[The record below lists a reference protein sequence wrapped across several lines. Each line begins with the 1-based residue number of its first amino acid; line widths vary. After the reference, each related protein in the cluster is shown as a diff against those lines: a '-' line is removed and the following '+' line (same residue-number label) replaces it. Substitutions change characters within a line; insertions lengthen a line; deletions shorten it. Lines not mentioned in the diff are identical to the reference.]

1 MSYQV
6 LARKYRPRTFDE
18 LVGQEHV
25 SRALTHALDQD
36 RLHHAYLFTGTRGV
50 GKTTIAR
57 ILSRCLNCEEG
68 VSSQPCGVC
77 STCREIGEGRFVD
90 LIEVDAASRTK
101 VEDTRELLENVQYA
115 PTRGRYKVYLID
127 EVHMLSA
134 HSFNAL
140 LKTLEEPPPHVK
152 FLLATTDPQKMP
164 VTILSRCLQFS
175 LKALPAEQIAGHLK
189 TLLEREMIRFEEPA
203 LLALGRA
210 AQGSMRDAL
219 SLTDQA
225 IAFGGEQLSEQ
236 AVSTMLG
243 TVDRGHVRTLL
254 NALAGGEAAAVL
266 RALASIAEHAPDELA
281 LLDEVVAALHEL
293 AVIQALG
300 GDGADAD
307 MVELAGRFQAEQI
320 QLYYDVA
327 LRGRR
332 DVQEAPDARAAL
344 EMSLLRMVLFSP
356 RGVLPGGEARGPA
369 KKPEPASAAGT
380 TGGAPST
387 LNAPA
392 PETAPEP
399 APQAPRPT
407 GTPGDLRALLGDDRS
422 TRRKPAPAEPPA
434 DAGEAPREPAP
445 ARPATDS
452 PANAPVPSSAAGQD
466 TPPWNE
472 EPPPWDEAP
481 PAMADSAPAVAR
493 TQAPAQTQAP
503 APAPAKTQAQPP
515 APAAEARTEPA
526 ADCAPEPPPQETPLP
541 LAEPESDQDVGS
553 WWAALVERL
562 PLDGTVRNLA
572 RNAVLAQRQDDQW
585 TLRLATGHQV
595 LVSQERTQELAG
607 ALSDYFQRRIRLN
620 LEFEAD
626 AGDTPEALEQARRAE
641 RLAQARQ
648 ALLDDQTVRTLIDQF
663 NARLDENS
671 IRPRET

>member
-68 VSSQPCGVC
+68 VSSRPCGVC
-77 STCREIGEGRFVD
+77 PTCEEIGEGRFVD

-152 FLLATTDPQKMP
+152 FLLATTDPQRLP
-164 VTILSRCLQFS
+164 VTVLSRCLQFS

-189 TLLEREMIRFEEPA
+189 ALLEREMIRFEEPA

-225 IAFGGEQLSEQ
+225 ISFGGEQLSAQ
-236 AVSTMLG
+236 SVSAMLG

-254 NALAGGEAAAVL
+254 EALAGGEAAGVL
-266 RALASIAEHAPDELA
+266 QGLAAIAEHAPDELA
-281 LLDEVVAALHEL
+281 LLDELVSALHEL

-300 GDGADAD
+300 GEGADEA
-307 MVELAGRFQAEQI
+307 MAALAQRFQAEQI

-332 DVQEAPDARAAL
+332 DIQDAPDARAAL
-344 EMSLLRMVLFSP
+344 EMILLRMVLFSP
-356 RGVLPGGEARGPA
+356 RGVLPGGEARAPA
-369 KKPEPASAAGT
+369 KKPD
-380 TGGAPST
+380 
-387 LNAPA
+387 APA
-392 PETAPEP
+392 PS
-399 APQAPRPT
+399 PQ
-407 GTPGDLRALLGDDRS
+407 GGGGPGDLRALLGDDAP
-422 TRRKPAPAEPPA
+422 RRA
-434 DAGEAPREPAP
+434 APREPVAAQPRIEASPPAAPPPPAAGARAEAP
-445 ARPATDS
+445 ASRGEPSPAT
-452 PANAPVPSSAAGQD
+452 P
-466 TPPWNE
+466 
-472 EPPPWDEAP
+472 
-481 PAMADSAPAVAR
+481 SAPAPTPDAER
-493 TQAPAQTQAP
+493 EPEP
-503 APAPAKTQAQPP
+503 AP
-515 APAAEARTEPA
+515 R
-526 ADCAPEPPPQETPLP
+526 PEPEAAPTPMP

-562 PLDGTVRNLA
+562 PLDGAARNLA
-572 RNAVLAQRQDDQW
+572 RNTVLAARHENQW
-585 TLRLATGHQV
+585 TLRLSTGHQV
-595 LVSQERTQELAG
+595 LVNPERTQELAG

-620 LEFEAD
+620 LEYD
-626 AGDTPEALEQARRAE
+626 TNAGDTPEAIDQERRRVRLEEARG
-641 RLAQARQ
+641 
-648 ALLDDQTVRTLIDQF
+648 ALLEDQTVQTLIEQF
-663 NARLDENS
+663 NARLDESS
-671 IRPRET
+671 IQPRDHDQPDQSTER

>member
-6 LARKYRPRTFDE
+6 LARKYRPRTFNE

-77 STCREIGEGRFVD
+77 PTCKEIGEGRFVD

-236 AVSTMLG
+236 AVSAMLG

-254 NALAGGEAAAVL
+254 EALAGGEAAAVL
-266 RALASIAEHAPDELA
+266 RALAGIAEHAPDELA

-300 GDGADAD
+300 GEGADAD
-307 MVELAGRFQAEQI
+307 MVALAGRFQAEQI

-369 KKPEPASAAGT
+369 KKPEPAPAAG
-380 TGGAPST
+380 GGSST
-387 LNAPA
+387 AGAPA
-392 PETAPEP
+392 PSAAPPAHSNP
-399 APQAPRPT
+399 APANPVPSTPPESAPADRPT
-407 GTPGDLRALLGDDRS
+407 ATPGDLRALLGDDKA
-422 TRRKPAPAEPPA
+422 TRRKPAPAES
-434 DAGEAPREPAP
+434 PAP
-445 ARPATDS
+445 AQARVPADPA
-452 PANAPVPSSAAGQD
+452 PANQGAAPVPPAARD
-466 TPPWNE
+466 DDPPPWNE

-481 PAMADSAPAVAR
+481 PAMADDAPVA
-493 TQAPAQTQAP
+493 AP
-503 APAPAKTQAQPP
+503 APARE
-515 APAAEARTEPA
+515 APAAAARAEPA
-526 ADCAPEPPPQETPLP
+526 PDRTPAPRQEAAPLP
-541 LAEPESDQDVGS
+541 LAEPGSDQEVGA

-572 RNAVLAQRQDDQW
+572 RNAVLTARDQDQW

-626 AGDTPEALEQARRAE
+626 AGDTPEALDQARRAE
-641 RLAQARQ
+641 RLAEARQ
-648 ALLDDQTVRTLIDQF
+648 ALLDDDTVRTLIDQF

-671 IRPRET
+671 IRPREL

>member
-77 STCREIGEGRFVD
+77 PTCQEINEGRFVD

-175 LKALPAEQIAGHLK
+175 LKALPAELIAGHLK

-225 IAFGGEQLSEQ
+225 IAFGGEQLTEQ
-236 AVSTMLG
+236 AVAAMLG

-254 NALAGGEAAAVL
+254 QALGGGEAAGVL
-266 RALASIAEHAPDELA
+266 RALAGIAEHAPDELA

-300 GDGADAD
+300 GEGADAD
-307 MVELAGRFQAEQI
+307 MVALAAVFQAEQI

-344 EMSLLRMVLFSP
+344 EMILLRMVLFSP
-356 RGVLPGGEARGPA
+356 RGVLPGGEARAPA
-369 KKPEPASAAGT
+369 KKPEPAPAAGA
-380 TGGAPST
+380 TGDVPST
-387 LNAPA
+387 MNTPVGDVAASTP
-392 PETAPEP
+392 TA
-399 APQAPRPT
+399 
-407 GTPGDLRALLGDDRS
+407 TPGDLRALLGDDRAP
-422 TRRKPAPAEPPA
+422 RRQAAAEPPA
-434 DAGEAPREPAP
+434 RPAP
-445 ARPATDS
+445 AS
-452 PANAPVPSSAAGQD
+452 PAPAPSSGDGDGDGNDA
-466 TPPWNE
+466 PPWNE

-481 PAMADSAPAVAR
+481 PAMTDGAPPAPPADTPPRAPASS
-493 TQAPAQTQAP
+493 QAPAPDRAPVPDRSAARTEAQAP
-503 APAPAKTQAQPP
+503 APAPAKAQ
-515 APAAEARTEPA
+515 EP
-526 ADCAPEPPPQETPLP
+526 PLP
-541 LAEPESDQDVGS
+541 LAEPESDRDVGS

-562 PLDGTVRNLA
+562 PLEGTVRNLA

-585 TLRLATGHQV
+585 TLKLATGHQV
-595 LVSQERTQELAG
+595 LVNQDRTQELAG
-607 ALSDYFQRRIRLN
+607 ALSDYFQRRIRLS

-626 AGDTPEALEQARRAE
+626 AGDTPEALDQERRRQ
-641 RLAQARQ
+641 RLAEARQ
-648 ALLDDQTVRTLIDQF
+648 ALLDDGTVKTLMERF
-663 NARLDENS
+663 NARLDEAS
-671 IRPRET
+671 IRPRED

>member
-6 LARKYRPRTFDE
+6 LARKYRPSTFNE

-77 STCREIGEGRFVD
+77 PTCKEIGEGRFVD

-236 AVSTMLG
+236 AVSAMLG

-254 NALAGGEAAAVL
+254 EALAGGEAAAVL
-266 RALASIAEHAPDELA
+266 QALAGIAEHAPDELA

-307 MVELAGRFQAEQI
+307 MVALAGRFQAEQI

-369 KKPEPASAAGT
+369 KKPEPAAAAG
-380 TGGAPST
+380 GSSST
-387 LNAPA
+387 AGAPA
-392 PETAPEP
+392 PSQAPPAPSNPAPSNPEP
-399 APQAPRPT
+399 STPQDSAPPADRPT
-407 GTPGDLRALLGDDRS
+407 AGTPGALRALLGDDQPA
-422 TRRKPAPAEPPA
+422 RRQPASAEPA
-434 DAGEAPREPAP
+434 
-445 ARPATDS
+445 
-452 PANAPVPSSAAGQD
+452 
-466 TPPWNE
+466 
-472 EPPPWDEAP
+472 
-481 PAMADSAPAVAR
+481 
-493 TQAPAQTQAP
+493 AP
-503 APAPAKTQAQPP
+503 APAG
-515 APAAEARTEPA
+515 APAGP
-526 ADCAPEPPPQETPLP
+526 
-541 LAEPESDQDVGS
+541 
-553 WWAALVERL
+553 
-562 PLDGTVRNLA
+562 
-572 RNAVLAQRQDDQW
+572 
-585 TLRLATGHQV
+585 
-595 LVSQERTQELAG
+595 
-607 ALSDYFQRRIRLN
+607 
-620 LEFEAD
+620 
-626 AGDTPEALEQARRAE
+626 
-641 RLAQARQ
+641 
-648 ALLDDQTVRTLIDQF
+648 
-663 NARLDENS
+663 
-671 IRPRET
+671 

>member
-68 VSSQPCGVC
+68 VSSRPCGVC
-77 STCREIGEGRFVD
+77 PTCEEIGEGRFVD

-152 FLLATTDPQKMP
+152 FLLATTDPQRLP
-164 VTILSRCLQFS
+164 VTVLSRCLQFS

-189 TLLEREMIRFEEPA
+189 ALLEREMIRFEEPA

-225 IAFGGEQLSEQ
+225 ISFGGEQLSAQ
-236 AVSTMLG
+236 SVSAMLG

-254 NALAGGEAAAVL
+254 EALAGGEAAGVL
-266 RALASIAEHAPDELA
+266 QGLAAIAEHAPDELA
-281 LLDEVVAALHEL
+281 LLDELVSALHEL

-300 GDGADAD
+300 GEGADEA
-307 MVELAGRFQAEQI
+307 MAALAQRFQAEQI

-332 DVQEAPDARAAL
+332 DIQDAPDARAAL
-344 EMSLLRMVLFSP
+344 EMILLRMVLFSP
-356 RGVLPGGEARGPA
+356 RGVLPGGEARAPA
-369 KKPEPASAAGT
+369 KKPD
-380 TGGAPST
+380 
-387 LNAPA
+387 APA
-392 PETAPEP
+392 PSSE
-399 APQAPRPT
+399 
-407 GTPGDLRALLGDDRS
+407 GGGGPGDLRALLGDDAP
-422 TRRKPAPAEPPA
+422 RRA
-434 DAGEAPREPAP
+434 APREP
-445 ARPATDS
+445 
-452 PANAPVPSSAAGQD
+452 VAA
-466 TPPWNE
+466 
-472 EPPPWDEAP
+472 EPRTEAP
-481 PAMADSAPAVAR
+481 PPAAPPPPAAGARAEAPASRGEPSPTTPSAPAP
-493 TQAPAQTQAP
+493 TPD
-503 APAPAKTQAQPP
+503 
-515 APAAEARTEPA
+515 AEREPEP
-526 ADCAPEPPPQETPLP
+526 APEPEAAPTPMP

-562 PLDGTVRNLA
+562 PLDGAARNLA
-572 RNAVLAQRQDDQW
+572 RNTVLAARHENQW
-585 TLRLATGHQV
+585 TLRLSTGHQV
-595 LVSQERTQELAG
+595 LVNPERTQELAG

-620 LEFEAD
+620 LEYD
-626 AGDTPEALEQARRAE
+626 TNAGDTPEAIDQERRRVRLEEARG
-641 RLAQARQ
+641 
-648 ALLDDQTVRTLIDQF
+648 ALLEDRTVQTLMEQF
-663 NARLDENS
+663 NARLDESS
-671 IRPRET
+671 IQPRDHDQPDQSTER

>member
-6 LARKYRPRTFDE
+6 LARKYRPRSFDE

-68 VSSQPCGVC
+68 VSSHPCGVC

-152 FLLATTDPQKMP
+152 FLLATTDPQRMP
-164 VTILSRCLQFS
+164 VTVLSRCLQFS
-175 LKALPAEQIAGHLK
+175 LKALPADLIAGHLRA
-189 TLLEREMIRFEEPA
+189 LLEREMIRFEAPA

-225 IAFGGEQLSEQ
+225 IAFGGEQLTQ
-236 AVSTMLG
+236 ANVAAMLG

-254 NALAGGEAAAVL
+254 TALAGGEAKPVL
-266 RALASIAEHAPDELA
+266 EALTSIAEHAPDELA
-281 LLDEVVAALHEL
+281 LLDELIAALHEL
-293 AVIQALG
+293 AVIQVLG
-300 GDGADAD
+300 GDGADVALA
-307 MVELAGRFQAEQI
+307 ELAGGFAAEQV

-332 DVQEAPDARAAL
+332 DIQDAPDARAAL
-344 EMSLLRMVLFSP
+344 EMILLRMVVFSP
-356 RGVLPGGEARGPA
+356 RGVLPGGEARGSA
-369 KKPEPASAAGT
+369 KKPERPAVSPPAVSGIEGGPEDSRPPDPATTPPSGPGAGS
-380 TGGAPST
+380 GSGVARLAEEPERFDPAGPEDRPS
-387 LNAPA
+387 PSG
-392 PETAPEP
+392 PETADP
-399 APQAPRPT
+399 
-407 GTPGDLRALLGDDRS
+407 
-422 TRRKPAPAEPPA
+422 PPA
-434 DAGEAPREPAP
+434 DHPGG
-445 ARPATDS
+445 
-452 PANAPVPSSAAGQD
+452 PVG
-466 TPPWNE
+466 
-472 EPPPWDEAP
+472 
-481 PAMADSAPAVAR
+481 
-493 TQAPAQTQAP
+493 
-503 APAPAKTQAQPP
+503 K
-515 APAAEARTEPA
+515 AAE
-526 ADCAPEPPPQETPLP
+526 PLAP
-541 LAEPESDQDVGS
+541 LAEPSSERDVGS

-562 PLDGTVRNLA
+562 PLEGTVHNLA
-572 RNAVLAQRQDDQW
+572 RNAVLAERQADQW
-585 TLRLATGHQV
+585 TLRLSTGHQV
-595 LVSQERTQELAG
+595 LVNAERTQELAG
-607 ALSDYFQRRIRLN
+607 ALSDYFQRRIRLV
-620 LEFEAD
+620 LEFEAQ
-626 AGDTPEALEQARRAE
+626 AGDTPEALEQERRRQ
-641 RLAQARQ
+641 RLAAARVS
-648 ALLDDQTVRTLIDQF
+648 LLGDSTVRTLIEQF
-663 NARLDENS
+663 NGRLDEGS
-671 IRPRET
+671 IQPKD

>member
-68 VSSQPCGVC
+68 VSSRPCGVC
-77 STCREIGEGRFVD
+77 PTCEEIGEGRFVD

-152 FLLATTDPQKMP
+152 FLLATTDPQRLP
-164 VTILSRCLQFS
+164 VTVLSRCLQFS

-189 TLLEREMIRFEEPA
+189 ALLEREMIRFEEPA

-225 IAFGGEQLSEQ
+225 ISFGGEQLSAQ
-236 AVSTMLG
+236 SVSTMLG
-243 TVDRGHVRTLL
+243 TVDRGHVHTLL
-254 NALAGGEAAAVL
+254 EALAGGEAAGVL
-266 RALASIAEHAPDELA
+266 QGLAAIAEHAPDELA
-281 LLDEVVAALHEL
+281 LLDELVSALHEL

-300 GDGADAD
+300 GEGADEA
-307 MVELAGRFQAEQI
+307 MAALAGRFQAEQI

-332 DVQEAPDARAAL
+332 DIQDAPDARAAL
-344 EMSLLRMVLFSP
+344 EMILLRMVLFSP
-356 RGVLPGGEARGPA
+356 RGVLPGGEARAPA
-369 KKPEPASAAGT
+369 KKPD
-380 TGGAPST
+380 
-387 LNAPA
+387 APA
-392 PETAPEP
+392 PP
-399 APQAPRPT
+399 PQ
-407 GTPGDLRALLGDDRS
+407 GGGGPGDLRALLGEDAP
-422 TRRKPAPAEPPA
+422 RRT
-434 DAGEAPREPAP
+434 APREPVASEPRTEAPSPAAPPSAERAP
-445 ARPATDS
+445 AEGPAARGES
-452 PANAPVPSSAAGQD
+452 SSA
-466 TPPWNE
+466 TS
-472 EPPPWDEAP
+472 
-481 PAMADSAPAVAR
+481 SAPAPR
-493 TQAPAQTQAP
+493 PAS
-503 APAPAKTQAQPP
+503 
-515 APAAEARTEPA
+515 E
-526 ADCAPEPPPQETPLP
+526 PEPVSEPESQVAPTPMP

-562 PLDGTVRNLA
+562 PLDGAARNLA
-572 RNAVLAQRQDDQW
+572 RNTVLASRLEDQW
-585 TLRLATGHQV
+585 TLRLSTGHQV
-595 LVSQERTQELAG
+595 LVNPERTQELAG

-620 LEFEAD
+620 LEYDAD
-626 AGDTPEALEQARRAE
+626 AGDTPEAIDQERRRVRLEQARG
-641 RLAQARQ
+641 
-648 ALLDDQTVRTLIDQF
+648 ALLEDQTVQTLIREF
-663 NARLDENS
+663 NARLDESS
-671 IRPRET
+671 IQPRDNDQPD

>member
-68 VSSQPCGVC
+68 VSSRPCGVC
-77 STCREIGEGRFVD
+77 PTCEEIGEGRFVD

-152 FLLATTDPQKMP
+152 FLLATTDPQRLP
-164 VTILSRCLQFS
+164 VTVLSRCLQFS

-189 TLLEREMIRFEEPA
+189 ALLEREMIRFEEPA

-225 IAFGGEQLSEQ
+225 ISFGGEQLSAQ
-236 AVSTMLG
+236 SVSAMLG
-243 TVDRGHVRTLL
+243 TVDRGYVHTLL
-254 NALAGGEAAAVL
+254 EALAGGEAAGVL
-266 RALASIAEHAPDELA
+266 QGLAAIAEHAPDELA
-281 LLDEVVAALHEL
+281 LLDELVSALHEL

-300 GDGADAD
+300 GEGADPTMAG
-307 MVELAGRFQAEQI
+307 LAERFQAEQI

-332 DVQEAPDARAAL
+332 DIQDAPDARAAL
-344 EMSLLRMVLFSP
+344 EMILLRMVLFSP
-356 RGVLPGGEARGPA
+356 RGVLPGGEARAPA
-369 KKPEPASAAGT
+369 KKPD
-380 TGGAPST
+380 
-387 LNAPA
+387 APA
-392 PETAPEP
+392 PS
-399 APQAPRPT
+399 PQ
-407 GTPGDLRALLGDDRS
+407 GGGPGDLRALLGGD
-422 TRRKPAPAEPPA
+422 TGRRTAPKEPVAPEPRAEETPPAEPPPA
-434 DAGEAPREPAP
+434 EPNGVRAL
-445 ARPATDS
+445 
-452 PANAPVPSSAAGQD
+452 GL
-466 TPPWNE
+466 E
-472 EPPPWDEAP
+472 
-481 PAMADSAPAVAR
+481 
-493 TQAPAQTQAP
+493 
-503 APAPAKTQAQPP
+503 
-515 APAAEARTEPA
+515 
-526 ADCAPEPPPQETPLP
+526 PEPKAEPTPMP

-562 PLDGTVRNLA
+562 PLDGAARNLA
-572 RNAVLAQRQDDQW
+572 RNTVLAARQENQW
-585 TLRLATGHQV
+585 TLRLSTGHQV
-595 LVSQERTQELAG
+595 LVNPERTQELAG

-620 LEFEAD
+620 LEYDAD
-626 AGDTPEALEQARRAE
+626 AGDTPEAIDQERRRVRLEEARG
-641 RLAQARQ
+641 
-648 ALLDDQTVRTLIDQF
+648 ALLEDRTVQTLIQQF
-663 NARLDENS
+663 NARLDESS
-671 IRPRET
+671 IQPRDHDQPTD

>member
-68 VSSQPCGVC
+68 VSSRPCGVC
-77 STCREIGEGRFVD
+77 PTCEEIGEGRFVD

-152 FLLATTDPQKMP
+152 FLLATTDPQRLP
-164 VTILSRCLQFS
+164 VTVLSRCLQFS

-189 TLLEREMIRFEEPA
+189 ALLEREMIRFEEPA

-225 IAFGGEQLSEQ
+225 ISFGGEQLSAQ
-236 AVSTMLG
+236 SVSAMLG
-243 TVDRGHVRTLL
+243 TVDRGHVHTLL
-254 NALAGGEAAAVL
+254 EALAGGEAAGVL
-266 RALASIAEHAPDELA
+266 QGLAAIAEHAPDELA
-281 LLDEVVAALHEL
+281 LLDELVSALHEL

-300 GDGADAD
+300 GEGADPTMAG
-307 MVELAGRFQAEQI
+307 LAERFQAEQI

-332 DVQEAPDARAAL
+332 DIQDAPDARAAL
-344 EMSLLRMVLFSP
+344 EMILLRMVLFSP
-356 RGVLPGGEARGPA
+356 RGVLPGGEARAPA
-369 KKPEPASAAGT
+369 KKPD
-380 TGGAPST
+380 
-387 LNAPA
+387 APA
-392 PETAPEP
+392 PS
-399 APQAPRPT
+399 PQ
-407 GTPGDLRALLGDDRS
+407 GGGPGDLRALLGGD
-422 TRRKPAPAEPPA
+422 TGRRTAPKEPVAPEPRAEETPPAEPPPA
-434 DAGEAPREPAP
+434 ERAPAEAPA
-445 ARPATDS
+445 ARGE
-452 PANAPVPSSAAGQD
+452 SSA
-466 TPPWNE
+466 T
-472 EPPPWDEAP
+472 
-481 PAMADSAPAVAR
+481 SS
-493 TQAPAQTQAP
+493 AP
-503 APAPAKTQAQPP
+503 APAPASEP
-515 APAAEARTEPA
+515 APVSEPA
-526 ADCAPEPPPQETPLP
+526 
-541 LAEPESDQDVGS
+541 
-553 WWAALVERL
+553 
-562 PLDGTVRNLA
+562 
-572 RNAVLAQRQDDQW
+572 
-585 TLRLATGHQV
+585 
-595 LVSQERTQELAG
+595 
-607 ALSDYFQRRIRLN
+607 
-620 LEFEAD
+620 
-626 AGDTPEALEQARRAE
+626 
-641 RLAQARQ
+641 
-648 ALLDDQTVRTLIDQF
+648 
-663 NARLDENS
+663 
-671 IRPRET
+671 